1 MQRTEAQQ
9 IGPVLVV
16 DDEKFF
22 QDLLSGILREE
33 GFEVDVV
40 GSGEQALEVCSSSR
54 YKVVVMDL
62 VLPDI
67 VGTEVLARIRERD
80 PDIAVI
86 MVTAYASMESAIE
99 ALKAGAYDYIKKP
112 IVRED
117 LIHAVERA
125 IERQILAVRNRQLV
139 QQLEA
144 RIEEMKAMSREKE
157 EVFRI
162 LDEGLVIMEDNG
174 RIFDLNPKA
183 VQILGAGKSPLAG
196 TVFFD
201 TGFPLPEGFLG
212 AVREGEGQPVRSM
225 VKLSDEGGPRREIEL
240 VGLTMRR
247 ETGGPRYLL
256 GFRDLTGIRELEK
269 NREEFLAIVSHDLR
283 TPLTSLKGFIE
294 VLVNEDY
301 ESEIKL
307 REYLKILDQEADRM
321 ISLINDLLDLGRLES
336 GKMEL
341 HIERMSLPELVT
353 YAARSM
359 EGLAAQKEVTLIL
372 DSGDGEDLSVAADRR
387 RLLQVL
393 VNLLSNA
400 INFSPE
406 GGTVE
411 IVLRREGGS
420 VFIEVMDEGPG
431 VPSEERD
438 RIFEKYH
445 QTRKASSDRGKGSG
459 LGLAIVK
466 KIIDL
471 HGAVISME
479 GRDQKPGSRFL
490 IKMAAEEK
498 GDAS

>member
-1 MQRTEAQQ
+1 MQGNERQQ
-9 IGPVLVV
+9 IGPILVV
-16 DDEKFF
+16 DDERFF
-22 QDLLSGILREE
+22 QDLLAGILREE
-33 GFEVDVV
+33 GYDVEVA
-40 GSGEQALEVCSSSR
+40 GSGEQALEACSDLR
-54 YKVVVMDL
+54 YRVVVMDL

-67 VGTEVLARIRERD
+67 VGTEVLARVRERD

-117 LIHAVERA
+117 LVHSVERA
-125 IERQILAVRNRQLV
+125 IERQILSVRNRQLV
-139 QQLEA
+139 LQLEA

-162 LDEGLVIMEDNG
+162 LDEGLVIMEENG

-183 VQILGAGKSPLAG
+183 VQLLDAGSKPLAG
-196 TVFFD
+196 TDFFG
-201 TGFPLPEGFLG
+201 TAFTLPEGFLE

-225 VKLSDEGGPRREIEL
+225 VRFPQAGGPPREIEL

-247 ETGGPRYLL
+247 GNTAPRFLL
-256 GFRDLTGIRELEK
+256 GFRDLTGIRDLEK

-294 VLVNEDY
+294 VLLSGDYDSEDN
-301 ESEIKL
+301 L
-307 REYLKILDQEADRM
+307 REYLGILDSEADRM

-336 GKMEL
+336 GKMDL
-341 HIERMSLPELVT
+341 QIERLSVADLVT
-353 YAARSM
+353 YAMRSM
-359 EGLAAQKEVTLIL
+359 EGLAGAKKVALVL
-372 DSGDGEDLSVAADRR
+372 VPGAGDLALAGDRR

-400 INFSPE
+400 IKFSPE

-411 IVLRREGGS
+411 TVLRKENGFA
-420 VFIEVMDEGPG
+420 FIEVSDEGPG
-431 VPSEERD
+431 VPSGERG

-445 QTRKASSDRGKGSG
+445 QARESSRGRGKGSG

-471 HGAVISME
+471 HGAEISME
-479 GRDQKPGSRFL
+479 ERGDKGGSRFV
-490 IKMAAEEK
+490 IKIAAQEK
-498 GDAS
+498 GDAQ